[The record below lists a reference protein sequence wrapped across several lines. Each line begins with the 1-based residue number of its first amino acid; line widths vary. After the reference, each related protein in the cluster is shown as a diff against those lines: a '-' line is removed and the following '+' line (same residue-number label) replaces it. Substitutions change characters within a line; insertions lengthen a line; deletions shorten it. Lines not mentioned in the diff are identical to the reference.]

1 MDINNPNLDLIFRAA
16 ANNFQGALTGTPT
29 IYGEVS
35 TTIPMATRQVTQG
48 WIDRVPM
55 MRKWLGNRVVN
66 SINAKAKPYLA
77 VPYEHTMSLSKWD
90 IIDNLLFDFNMAVSM
105 QGEAVAKQPD
115 QLLWDFMQIAASSA
129 ALGYDGVPVFS
140 TAHPILGGIA
150 GGVPSGTPATQSN
163 LLLNTALTFDNYTA
177 ARAAM
182 RGWKGADGA
191 PMMIAPTILMVPPAM
206 EAKGKLIL
214 EADFLSNING
224 NAAAPQSNTYK
235 GSAKLLVNP
244 WMADW
249 ETNWFLFDTAKVIK
263 PFADNE
269 LTPPTFQALTSP
281 TDPNVFN
288 MAEFLYGAERRNV
301 VCETVWWLG
310 LAATAEATYIPA

>member
-1 MDINNPNLDLIFRAA
+1 MYINNANLDLIFRAA
-16 ANNFQGALTGTPT
+16 ATNFQGALTGTPT
-29 IYGEVS
+29 VYGDLC
-35 TTIPMATRQVTQG
+35 TTIPMQTRQVTQG
-48 WIDRVPM
+48 WIDRVPQ

-66 SINAKAKPYLA
+66 SVVSLAKPYLA
-77 VPYEHTMSLSKWD
+77 EPYEHTMSLSKWD
-90 IIDNLLFDFNMAVSM
+90 IIDNMLFNFNMAVSM

-115 QLLWDFMQIAASSA
+115 KLLWDFTQVAASNA
-129 ALGYDGVPVFS
+129 ALGYDGVPVYS
-140 TAHPILGGIA
+140 TVHPILNGYA
-150 GGVPSGTPATQSN
+150 GGVPAGTPATQSN
-163 LLLNTALTFDNYTA
+163 LALNTPLTFDNYTA
-177 ARAAM
+177 VRAQM
-182 RGWKGADGA
+182 RSWKGADGA
-191 PMMIAPTILMVPPAM
+191 PMAIMPTLLVVPPAM

-249 ETNWFLFDTAKVIK
+249 QTNWFLYDTSKVIK

-269 LTPPTFQALTSP
+269 LTPPAFTYLTNP
-281 TDPNVFN
+281 NDPNVFN

-301 VCETVWWLG
+301 VTETVWWLG
-310 LAATAEATYIPA
+310 FAATAESTYVP

>member
-1 MDINNPNLDLIFRAA
+1 MLINNENLDLVYRAA

-29 IYGEVS
+29 IYGDLC

-66 SINAKAKPYLA
+66 SVNAKAKPYLA

-90 IIDNLLFDFNMAVSM
+90 IIDNLLFDFNMAVTM

-115 QLLWDFMQIAASSA
+115 QLLWDFTQIAASNA
-129 ALGYDGVPVFS
+129 ALGYDDVPVFS
-140 TAHPILGGIA
+140 TAHPILGGVA
-150 GGVPSGTPATQSN
+150 GGVPSGTPETQSN
-163 LLLNTALTFDNYTA
+163 LSVSTPLTFDNYTA
-177 ARAAM
+177 KRAEM
-182 RGWKGADGA
+182 RSWKGADGA
-191 PMMIAPTILMVPPAM
+191 PMMISPTVLVVPPAM

-214 EADFLSNING
+214 EADFLSNVNG

-235 GSAKLLVNP
+235 NSAKLLVNP

-249 ETNWFLFDTAKVIK
+249 ETNWFLFDTSKVIK

-269 LTPPTFQALTSP
+269 LTPPSFQMLTSP
-281 TDPNVFN
+281 TDPNVFH

-310 LAATAEATYIPA
+310 MACTAEASYIP